1 MLRFATMSIRAR
13 LLPGRF
19 FAIVAALMLAGC
31 GSFTLDADGIDG
43 FSPSSQVWQIET
55 TNAANR
61 HTFVLTNI
69 SGYCR
74 KKMQAEQ
81 DQTDANARN
90 EERLAGGAGLCESED
105 QRLDDLAAAFGPLQR
120 DGASYLF
127 VNIAREEATNT
138 DAATAPEAGEYRQE
152 GSALDGRFDA
162 QYLRYMGKLAKNTAE
177 AYTCLNPEDA
187 DIENFTEFLTQDQ
200 PELLEFWALS
210 AGILTVD
217 ASGDDAWRVGVT
229 GDLLD
234 GSDTVG
240 GLESSFVASRCEV
253 PVEDLTE

>member
-1 MLRFATMSIRAR
+1 
-13 LLPGRF
+13 
-19 FAIVAALMLAGC
+19 
-31 GSFTLDADGIDG
+31 
-43 FSPSSQVWQIET
+43 
-55 TNAANR
+55 
-61 HTFVLTNI
+61 
-69 SGYCR
+69 
-74 KKMQAEQ
+74 
-81 DQTDANARN
+81 
-90 EERLAGGAGLCESED
+90 
-105 QRLDDLAAAFGPLQR
+105 
-120 DGASYLF
+120 
-127 VNIAREEATNT
+127 
-138 DAATAPEAGEYRQE
+138 
-152 GSALDGRFDA
+152 
-162 QYLRYMGKLAKNTAE
+162 MGKLAKNTAE